1 LLRIPR
7 PLHKVLLARAQR
19 NNVSL
24 NTEIVNQLQE
34 REARMAKEI
43 AATAAKVAAKVAHEK
58 AFQEALNRIE
68 KWAAERGMSIMR
80 LEAPMAK
87 ADVDPIMQQP
97 AIDIAAAAA
106 AKIVLAEMA
115 ARNRAEKINESNDA
129 APEPGSGKPEEK

>member
-1 LLRIPR
+1 
-7 PLHKVLLARAQR
+7 
-19 NNVSL
+19 
-24 NTEIVNQLQE
+24 
-34 REARMAKEI
+34 
-43 AATAAKVAAKVAHEK
+43 
-58 AFQEALNRIE
+58 
-68 KWAAERGMSIMR
+68 MSIMR